1 MPRRKAEESKL
12 LQHKIQTRVNQAKF
26 KQLTE
31 LANKAANGST
41 SDLLRDI
48 LYNREIKVKTVDK
61 SLAALMPELIRLR
74 REVNSIGNNI
84 NQITRY
90 FHQSP
95 DETRKVFY
103 ATRVAGLY
111 ESTGSKIE
119 ELLQLIADLGK
130 QWLQK

>member
-26 KQLTE
+26 KQLAE
-31 LANKAANGST
+31 LAKKATNGST

-61 SLAALMPELIRLR
+61 TLSELMPELIRLR
-74 REVNSIGNNI
+74 KEVNSIGNNI

-95 DETRKVFY
+95 DETQKVFY

-111 ESTGSKIE
+111 DGTGAKIE